1 MSVTPGGK
9 LVARSATVQAY
20 LAEHGDDANALP
32 PNTLAATAP
41 ILPGDG
47 GTSDIL
53 PMERAKASFNT
64 ETLIKIMDGGEDYT
78 TQRRFI
84 MDGHS
89 GAEQFTHAE
98 MDREDLIAHSITHF
112 MDVHGKYLKT
122 GYKPKDMDMTYM
134 SDARMTSSVMS
145 LHFGVFSST
154 LRSQCSDDQKKW
166 WLEPAQRG
174 EIVGCYSQTELAH
187 GSNVRG
193 LKTEARLDLETD
205 EWVLHTPD
213 VGATKWWA
221 TGLTSA
227 THSIVFAQLYTPDGV
242 CHGLHMLF
250 VQLRGPDLAP
260 LPGLELGDVG
270 RLAGE
275 NDCTVGYL
283 RFDHLRIPRRHLLE
297 RRQHV
302 DENGTFVAG
311 PPPDAMDAVVVTD
324 GGQKAAPIDPKI
336 AQAVKYVTMMKT
348 RIALASTAAGALAKG
363 CIIGARYSCVRH
375 QGFKD
380 RAGPGNNA
388 HLGPENQIMDYSVQR
403 YRVLK
408 WTATAYAIRS
418 ATRWM
423 VDRRHEVEA
432 KAKGDDAGMDSTD
445 ALLDDLPELHAT
457 GAGLKALCCVLA
469 ADGIED
475 LRRACGG
482 HGFLMSSG
490 IAPLEQDYKGPNTT
504 AEGDYVLLSLQTA
517 RYLMKSLDA
526 ARRGEPLAG
535 LTAGLAGLSDPA
547 FSPLKNG
554 RKMLELPETAGSFE
568 EISSPEF
575 LEKLFQWRSLVCITR
590 VGAALDKARAEGG
603 LSETEAWN
611 ASARLLYTTA
621 SCHVRYFLIQ
631 KFAAVAKAAPDAAC
645 KLVLQRMVALFGL
658 SDILEGEQWL
668 GLITAEEAAF
678 AEVSFLLKTV
688 DFLVKN
694 VDFLPGSEEC

>member
-1 MSVTPGGK
+1 M
-9 LVARSATVQAY
+9 ATVA
-20 LAEHGDDANALP
+20 HALP
-32 PNTLAATAP
+32 PGWKQHESQEHAGRVYYEDPHGDTHWDLPPAVPAPPPLPPIQLGAA
-41 ILPGDG
+41 
-47 GTSDIL
+47 GTSHIL
-53 PMERAKASFNT
+53 PMEREKASFNT
-64 ETLIKIMDGGEDYT
+64 ETLINIMDGGEDYT

-84 MDGHS
+84 MNAHKD
-89 GAEQFTHAE
+89 ADVFTHAE

-112 MDVHGKYLKT
+112 MDVHGKYLKM
-122 GYKPKDMDMTYM
+122 GYKPRDMDMTYM

-145 LHFGVFSST
+145 LHFGVFCST
-154 LRSQCSDDQKKW
+154 LRSQCSDDQKEW

-174 EIVGCYSQTELAH
+174 EIVGCYAQTELAH

-193 LKTEARLDLETD
+193 LRTEARLDPETD
-205 EWVLHTPD
+205 EWVLNTPD
-213 VGATKWWA
+213 VGATKWWS

-227 THSIVFAQLYTPDGV
+227 THSIVFAQLFTPDGE
-242 CHGLHMLF
+242 CHGLHMFF
-250 VQLRGPDLAP
+250 VQLRGPDLVP

-302 DENGTFVAG
+302 TAEGEFKVG
-311 PPPDAMDAVVVTD
+311 PPPDASTQAVGKGS
-324 GGQKAAPIDPKI
+324 GGGDDTKVEVDPKI

-380 RAGPGNNA
+380 RGGPGNSA
-388 HLGPENQIMDYSVQR
+388 HLAPENQIIDYSVQR

-408 WTATAYAIRS
+408 WTATAYAIRA

-432 KAKGDDAGMDSTD
+432 TAKEGTGATGVD
-445 ALLDDLPELHAT
+445 ALLNDLPELHAT

-475 LRRACGG
+475 LRRSCGG

-526 ARRGEPLAG
+526 ARKGEPLAG
-535 LTAGLAGLSDPA
+535 LTAGLAALSEPN
-547 FSPLKNG
+547 FSPLNNG
-554 RKMLELPETAGSFE
+554 RASLGLPDSAASAE
-568 EISSPEF
+568 EMSSPTF

-590 VGAALDKARAEGG
+590 VGAALDKARAEG

-611 ASARLLYTTA
+611 ANARLLYTTA
-621 SCHVRYFLIQ
+621 CKSLLRAF
-631 KFAAVAKAAPDAAC
+631 PPAC
-645 KLVLQRMVALFGL
+645 LPALPACDWWQSGCM
-658 SDILEGEQWL
+658 I
-668 GLITAEEAAF
+668 
-678 AEVSFLLKTV
+678 VPLLW
-688 DFLVKN
+688 
-694 VDFLPGSEEC
+694 